1 MGENIHELLYL
12 CECGNYRHYKNGKF
26 CCQCGREINRER
38 KNALAEQIEIL
49 LEQWELEN
57 GRNYIKSEET
67 GTDKLHQSRKELRY
81 RNGRTYFSE
90 K

>member
-38 KNALAEQIEIL
+38 KNALAEQIETL

-57 GRNYIKSEET
+57 GRNYIKSSIF
-67 GTDKLHQSRKELRY
+67 LPHVVKEPH
-81 RNGRTYFSE
+81 SE
-90 K
+90 HLTSSELN